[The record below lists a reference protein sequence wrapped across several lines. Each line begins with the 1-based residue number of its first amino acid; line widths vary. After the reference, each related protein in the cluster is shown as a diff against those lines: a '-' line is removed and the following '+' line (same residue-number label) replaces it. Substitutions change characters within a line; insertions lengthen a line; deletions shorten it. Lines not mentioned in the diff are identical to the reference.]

1 MTLGKILYLI
11 IITPLE
17 TLFGFVFAVGSR
29 YIDSPVA
36 VLLLLSIVVNFLVL
50 PLYKR
55 ADAIQAEANKKEKE
69 IEPYIKH
76 IKKVFSGDERM
87 FMLQALYR
95 VNGYSPLNFVKEIL
109 PVLLQVPFF
118 IAAYHMLSNLQRL
131 SGVSFGPIADLSKPD
146 ALIVIGS
153 VAINLLPILMT
164 AINIISGAVYA
175 KELSTK
181 NKIQIYGI
189 ALVFL
194 VLLYKS
200 PSGLVL
206 YWTFNNLFSFVK
218 NIVMKVVKHPQ
229 TKKKSIYEQIINNK
243 FFDIDSKLFVVCAG
257 LLLTIIVGYLIPTDI
272 IESSTEDFIN
282 IVYFSNP
289 LRYVWP
295 ALCISFGTFMFWG
308 GIFYFLM
315 SKRSRNFFGVCAWII
330 SGMAVV
336 NYLAFAGTQGVLS
349 MEFQF
354 KNGFVP
360 FSIMDMFTNL
370 AVLLMTGVLFFILYK
385 NRINLC
391 KSIAMILV
399 VASLAISIFNSYII
413 IRGTNSVEYLTSQ
426 KVLDEIPLSRD
437 GQNVVV
443 IMLDR
448 TMGMM
453 VPYVLENNPELKEK
467 LDGFVYY
474 PNTVSYGTHTN
485 TAFTPVVGGYEYTPY
500 EMNKRD
506 DVLLKDKHNEALK
519 LMPVLF
525 GENGFDVT
533 VVDPTYGNYRWLS
546 DLSVYDEYSYIN
558 ACVAKGFFV
567 EDTAAVQAD
576 TDKVMEHNVYS
587 YGMYRMAPYFLRGLL
602 YDSGLYNVPDEAL
615 TYDYLQT
622 PTNASLAIG
631 KDREFVNAFSVLEN
645 MSNLTTI
652 DDNSKGSFL
661 VMCNETTHADSL
673 LDEETYM
680 PVDIIDN
687 TAINADANRF
697 GEYYDTFTSDVF
709 VMRRYQT
716 CAAALTSLAR
726 WFDYLREQGVYDN
739 TRIILVSDHG
749 FDLNIWGELES
760 ENGVLREA
768 FNPLLMVKDFNSTGF
783 EISNEFMTNAD
794 TPYLALNGVID
805 NPVNPFTG
813 NLITN
818 ENTDKS
824 DGTVLVMDEPE
835 WQVSNTPGSKFPE
848 AYWYEVKENIFDAQ
862 NWKYIGIQ

>member
-29 YIDSPVA
+29 YIHNPGM
-36 VLLLLSIVVNFLVL
+36 VLLLLSLIVNILVL

-69 IEPYIKH
+69 IEPHVKH

-87 FMLQALYR
+87 FQLQALYR
-95 VNGYSPLNFVKEIL
+95 IYGYNPFNFVKEIL
-109 PVLLQVPFF
+109 PVLLQIPFF

-153 VAINLLPILMT
+153 VAINLLPVLMT
-164 AINIISGAVYA
+164 AINIISGSIYA
-175 KELSTK
+175 KELSMK
-181 NKIQIYGI
+181 NKVQLYGV

-206 YWTFNNLFSFVK
+206 YWTYNNLFSLGK
-218 NIVMKVVKHPQ
+218 NIIMKGIKLPE
-229 TKKKSIYEQIINNK
+229 KKAPSLYERIIYNK
-243 FFDIDSKLFVVCAG
+243 FFDKDSKFFAISTG
-257 LLLTIIVGYLIPTDI
+257 LLLTVIVGILIPTDI
-272 IESSTEDFIN
+272 IESSTEDFIS

-289 LRYVWP
+289 MVYVWP

-308 GIFYFLM
+308 GVFYLIM
-315 SKRSRNFFGVCAWII
+315 SKRSRNFVGVMAWVV

-336 NYLAFAGTQGVLS
+336 NYLAFAGSQGILS

-354 KNGFVP
+354 KSGFVP
-360 FSIMDMFTNL
+360 FSVTEIFTNIV
-370 AVLLMTGVLFFILYK
+370 VLLLTGALFFILYK
-385 NRINLC
+385 NKDKLC
-391 KSIAMILV
+391 KGIAAVLVLASICV
-399 VASLAISIFNSYII
+399 SCFNTYII
-413 IRGTNSVEYLTSQ
+413 TRDTNNVEYIASQ
-426 KVLDEIPLSRD
+426 NVLDEIPLSRN

-448 TMGMM
+448 TVGLM

-474 PNTVSYGTHTN
+474 PNTLSYGTHTN
-485 TAFTPVVGGYEYTPY
+485 TGFTPVVGGYEYTPY
-500 EMNKRD
+500 AMNQRD
-506 DVLLKDKHNEALK
+506 DVLLSEKHNEALK
-519 LMPVLF
+519 MMPVMF
-525 GENGFDVT
+525 GEQGFDVT
-533 VVDPTYGNYRWLS
+533 VADPAYANYRWLP
-546 DLSVYDEYSYIN
+546 DLSIYDDYPYIN
-558 ACVAKGFFV
+558 ACMADGFFV
-567 EDTAAVQAD
+567 DDPAGMQEDTA
-576 TDKVMEHNVYS
+576 KIMEHNVYS
-587 YGMYRMAPYFLRGLL
+587 YGMYRMAPYFLRSVL
-602 YDSGLYNVPDEAL
+602 YDFGLYNAPDEAW
-615 TYDYLQT
+615 TYDYLQV
-622 PTNASLAIG
+622 PTGLSTAIG
-631 KDREFVNAFSVLEN
+631 KDKEFENAFTVLEN
-645 MSNLTTI
+645 FSALTTI
-652 DDNSKGSFL
+652 SDDSQGSYFFI
-661 VMCNETTHADSL
+661 CNNTTHADTL
-673 LDEETYM
+673 LDEETYKSV
-680 PVDIIDN
+680 PVVDN
-687 TAINADANRF
+687 REINSDESRYGADR
-697 GEYYDTFTSDVF
+697 DTFMSNIL

-716 CAAALTSLAR
+716 CAAALTSLGR

-749 FDLNIWGELES
+749 FEINMWGELES
-760 ENGVLREA
+760 ENGILREM
-768 FNPLLMVKDFNSTGF
+768 FNPLLMVKDFNCTGF
-783 EISNEFMTNAD
+783 ETSYELMTNAD
-794 TPYLALNGVID
+794 VPYLAVNGVID

-813 NLITN
+813 NPITN